1 MPVSARYNEGMKQK
15 RNYHIEADL
24 GRQIDLL
31 AEATPL
37 KKGAI
42 VEEALRHGLPHVAKI
57 FCREK
62 NVRTCNARRKGRTK

>member
-1 MPVSARYNEGMKQK
+1 MKQK

-57 FCREK
+57 FCRK
-62 NVRTCNARRKGRTK
+62 YSVPTPPRRKVRAR